1 MSAYIGFEAQNGA
14 TPIQTDNDGLFVIPS
29 QVVAGATSTGVTY
42 NMSVDGMTPS
52 DDSSVKYDYVF
63 DYTLVNAAAAASFCN
78 AFIVSGAN
86 AYSTPKN
93 TAETSAVLNDQTAVY
108 DILLLA
114 LEEATA
120 EAGQAPKT
128 GAPTKGNLTGTDTI
142 DSTLTSVLKQFVTAY
157 TNTAFDAQYYSAAV
171 GTQAGLST
179 DEVHIDL
186 DDDTGVSAL
195 KRAAAALDAVKAG
208 GAIRADATKLALQLP
223 ASNLRL
229 YENSTTS
236 ALSDALALKGG
247 DTVVLGFHV
256 TLDNPVATCTVA
268 ASGAEAASNASKAV
282 KTHPAQ
288 LEASSIEVDVGLA
301 GEPSTIRPVEIAVRL
316 HMPGSG
322 AINGV
327 RMGGT
332 PAVVITA

>member
-1 MSAYIGFEAQNGA
+1 MSLFIGGNAQNGAA
-14 TPIQTDNDGLFVIPS
+14 TPIQTNNSDIFVLPL

-42 NMSVDGMTPS
+42 NMSVDGMTPE

-63 DYTLVNAAAAASFCN
+63 DYPLADAAAAASFCN

-86 AYSTPKN
+86 AYSTTKN
-93 TAETSAVLNDQTAVY
+93 NDETSVVLNDQAAVEA
-108 DILLLA
+108 ILLLA

-120 EAGQAPKT
+120 EAGQTPKT

-157 TNTAFDAQYYSAAV
+157 TNTSFDAQYYSDAV
-171 GTQAGLST
+171 GTQAGLSS

-208 GAIRADATKLALQLP
+208 GAIRAAANNLALQLP

-229 YENSTTS
+229 YENATTS

-268 ASGAEAASNASKAV
+268 ASGAEIASNDSKAV
-282 KTHPAQ
+282 NTHPAQ
-288 LEASSIEVDVGLA
+288 LEASSITVDVAVG
-301 GEPSTIRPVEIAVRL
+301 PSSIRPVEIAVRL